1 MDDCIE
7 TWDHEI
13 VKRDQ
18 FIDKMII
25 RYNEKAREADKAWKM
40 KNMEKLRE
48 TVNELEE
55 ELKSK
60 FGHDFKEKDLIGEIS
75 VPKYFVF
82 PCSCWD
88 R

>member
-1 MDDCIE
+1 MNDYIE

-13 VKRDQ
+13 IKRNQ

-25 RYNEKAREADKAWKM
+25 RYNEEAREADKALKK

-60 FGHDFKEKDLIGEIS
+60 FGHDFKEKDLIGTIP
-75 VPKYFVF
+75 VPKYIVF
-82 PCSCWD
+82 PCSRWD

>member
-1 MDDCIE
+1 MDDYIE
-7 TWDHEI
+7 TWDHQI
-13 VKRDQ
+13 VKRDR
-18 FIDKMII
+18 FIDEMII
-25 RYNEKAREADKAWKM
+25 RYNEKVREADKVLK
-40 KNMEKLRE
+40 KKYTEKLRE

-60 FGHDFKEKDLIGEIS
+60 FGLNFKEKDLIGEIS